1 MLISKK
7 YRFLFIHIF
16 KTGGTSVTSAL
27 LPFCTNRW
35 PRRVKSFL
43 KRHNILRLDPQ
54 PYFKHAKASEL
65 VAQLGRE
72 VFDSYFS
79 FAFVRNPWDWQVSL
93 YTYICK
99 EVDHYQHRIVNGF
112 RDFDEFIRW
121 RCREARHYQRDFIYS
136 ANGEQLVDFVG
147 RFERLEEDFQT
158 ICARLGVC
166 VRLPKLNVSNTK
178 PYQEYYNK
186 ETIELVRRKFQSD
199 IDAFGYE
206 FE

>member
-7 YRFLFIHIF
+7 HRFLFIHIY
-16 KTGGTSVTSAL
+16 KTGGTSITSAL
-27 LPFCTNRW
+27 LPFCGNIWQQRGAALL
-35 PRRVKSFL
+35 RRL
-43 KRHNILRLDPQ
+43 NMLCLTPQ

-65 VAQLGRE
+65 AAKLGQE
-72 VFDSYFS
+72 IFESYFS

-93 YTYICK
+93 YAYILK
-99 EVDHYQHRIVNGF
+99 DVGHFQHQRVKGF

-121 RCREARHYQRDFIYS
+121 RCREAKSYQKDFIFS
-136 ANGEQLVDFVG
+136 ASGEQLVDFVG
-147 RFERLEEDFQT
+147 RFERLEDDFQT
-158 ICARLGVC
+158 ICARLGVSA
-166 VRLPKLNVSNTK
+166 RLPKLNVSNTK

-186 ETIELVRRKFQSD
+186 ETIELVRRKFQGD